1 MSARPIAP
9 ARWRTDAAAHSDV
22 GRVRKENQ
30 DAYGVFPDLGF
41 YVVADG
47 LGGHRA
53 GDVASRMAVDAVRDT
68 LAGMDDDDLTPVT
81 DPHGSTSIGGRR
93 LVIAVE
99 EANRCI
105 RDASRD
111 PAHAGMGST
120 VAAVLFDQRYD
131 VVAVCHVGD
140 SRVFRVRNGV
150 IEQLTE
156 DHTVVQQWVREG
168 RMAAADA
175 QISPHRHMITQALGT
190 QELVRPG
197 LRLERPEPG
206 DVFVLTSDGVHD
218 LVQADEI
225 GRVVREASGDLTRT
239 CVRLVELAND
249 RGGRDNSTAV
259 AVRCD
264 PP

>member
-1 MSARPIAP
+1 MAALPP
-9 ARWRTDAAAHSDV
+9 ASRRWRTEAAAHSHV

-30 DAYGVFPDLGF
+30 DAYGVFPELGF
-41 YVVADG
+41 FVVADG

-53 GDVASRMAVDAVRDT
+53 GEVASRMAVDTLRET
-68 LAGMDDDDLTPVT
+68 LASTDDDDLTPVT
-81 DPHGSTSIGGRR
+81 DPQGSTSIGGRR

-99 EANRCI
+99 EANRRI
-105 RDASRD
+105 RDASRA

-120 VAAVLFDQRYD
+120 VAAVLFDEPHG

-140 SRVFRVRNGV
+140 SRVFRVRGGV
-150 IEQLTE
+150 VEQLTE

-168 RMAAADA
+168 RMAAEDA

-190 QELVRPG
+190 QDLVRPA
-197 LRLERPEPG
+197 LRLERPQDG
-206 DVFVLTSDGVHD
+206 DVYVLTSDGIHD
-218 LVQADEI
+218 LVTSDEL
-225 GRVVREASGDLTRT
+225 GQVVSATPGDLAQV
-239 CVRLVELAND
+239 CARLVELANE
-249 RGGRDNSTAV
+249 RGGRDNATAI